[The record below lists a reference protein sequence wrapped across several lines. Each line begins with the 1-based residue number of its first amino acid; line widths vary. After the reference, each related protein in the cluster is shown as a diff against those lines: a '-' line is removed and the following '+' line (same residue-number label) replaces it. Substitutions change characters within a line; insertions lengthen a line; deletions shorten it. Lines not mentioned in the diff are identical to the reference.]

1 MGIVRVKEFEEEF
14 EQEEIEIYAL
24 LREAPNGA
32 AAYLKDYLRPLVY
45 TEATVDC
52 KTGVLDRREGILTW
66 LISSDREAGWGYDF
80 KQYGIYRLLVR
91 KAKIKILDEN
101 RLASWNNRY
110 LVLKVLEWDAGQ
122 KELEAL
128 AAYLQQPKYIHTQRG
143 DFLLN
148 RQYKWYEMKT
158 PDCGFTLDADEGSG
172 ETCEAALAAY
182 KKHEMN
188 MPELDRQLRAYA
200 AGHML
205 DTANDWLDNDGEE
218 PITADQ
224 FADRITLSELAF
236 RNDGSI
242 EAYYDDGDI
251 FWGHCIIVRMDKN
264 GNIEDAEIAG

>member
-1 MGIVRVKEFEEEF
+1 M
-14 EQEEIEIYAL
+14 
-24 LREAPNGA
+24 
-32 AAYLKDYLRPLVY
+32 
-45 TEATVDC
+45 
-52 KTGVLDRREGILTW
+52 
-66 LISSDREAGWGYDF
+66 
-80 KQYGIYRLLVR
+80 
-91 KAKIKILDEN
+91 LDEN
-101 RLASWNNRY
+101 RVASWNNRY

-158 PDCGFTLDADEGSG
+158 PDCGFTLDADEGSD

-205 DTANDWLDNDGEE
+205 DTANDWLGDADEG
-218 PITADQ
+218 PITAEQ

-264 GNIEDAEIAG
+264 GVVKDAEIAG

>member
-1 MGIVRVKEFEEEF
+1 M
-14 EQEEIEIYAL
+14 
-24 LREAPNGA
+24 
-32 AAYLKDYLRPLVY
+32 
-45 TEATVDC
+45 
-52 KTGVLDRREGILTW
+52 
-66 LISSDREAGWGYDF
+66 
-80 KQYGIYRLLVR
+80 
-91 KAKIKILDEN
+91 
-101 RLASWNNRY
+101 ASWNNRY

-158 PDCGFTLDADEGSG
+158 PDCGFTLDVDEGSD

-205 DTANDWLDNDGEE
+205 DTANDWLGDADEE
-218 PITADQ
+218 PITAEQ